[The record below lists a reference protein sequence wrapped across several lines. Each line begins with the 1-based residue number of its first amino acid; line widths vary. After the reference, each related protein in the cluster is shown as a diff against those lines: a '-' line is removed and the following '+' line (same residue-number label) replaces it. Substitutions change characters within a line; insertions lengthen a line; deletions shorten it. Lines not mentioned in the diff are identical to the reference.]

1 MVKNLTISFF
11 SAKKPEPDRTI
22 AAVVMSLCK
31 QYQEGKKEHDMKC
44 TRELTDGLKN
54 HSAKAKAFIEAADI
68 KAYCTGNEKE
78 GSLLRFDSACNV
90 IAHLCDYMQL
100 GELLECPYVRK

>member
-1 MVKNLTISFF
+1 
-11 SAKKPEPDRTI
+11 
-22 AAVVMSLCK
+22 
-31 QYQEGKKEHDMKC
+31 MKC

-54 HSAKAKAFIEAADI
+54 NSAKAKVFIEAADI
-68 KAYCTGNEKE
+68 KAYCTGNENE